1 MSKRWNII
9 IHGMKQAQN
18 NDGTIKWESRQEAC
32 EKVQEFMRNVLKM
45 DEEAICKIVI
55 TDAHR
60 QTVKKPK
67 PGKPLPLIFKLG
79 SLIDKSTIYQQ
90 LSNLKTYNQQREKGE
105 KLFVVMEHL
114 PEKMQADRMSL
125 LSVFKDAKL
134 NIPNAKRT
142 WFADRETGDYC
153 LKIGNVIHKPNRD
166 TGTN

>member
-1 MSKRWNII
+1 
-9 IHGMKQAQN
+9 
-18 NDGTIKWESRQEAC
+18 
-32 EKVQEFMRNVLKM
+32 
-45 DEEAICKIVI
+45 
-55 TDAHR
+55 
-60 QTVKKPK
+60 
-67 PGKPLPLIFKLG
+67 
-79 SLIDKSTIYQQ
+79 
-90 LSNLKTYNQQREKGE
+90 
-105 KLFVVMEHL
+105 MEHL